1 MRQWFKRRPFS
12 HQHLTNTTAA
22 AHGRLVR
29 KPTSRTLSTWYG
41 NKWSYKEFFRQ
52 ARQEFN
58 QSDYGARKLGIRHS
72 YAPALFQFGPGL
84 LQPSA
89 CSISLMKVTL
99 GIPVILSHSSKPDFK
114 AVLEANIHCS
124 VQWGFFF
131 SSPTPQ
137 LNFTLTDTNCPNVH
151 FAVEVQLFSASESFG
166 EKDSPHNIVSYFL
179 FSNFFAVH
187 IVKISP

>member
-1 MRQWFKRRPFS
+1 MSFIIAIFFFFWSSFMRQWFKQRPFS
-12 HQHLTNTTAA
+12 HQHLTNMTAA

-41 NKWSYKEFFRQ
+41 NKWSYKEFFHE

-99 GIPVILSHSSKPDFK
+99 GIPVILSQSSKPDFK

-124 VQWGFFF
+124 VQWRFFF
-131 SSPTPQ
+131 LPQ
-137 LNFTLTDTNCPNVH
+137 LLSLTSLWLTKTVLMFTL
-151 FAVEVQLFSASESFG
+151 L
-166 EKDSPHNIVSYFL
+166 
-179 FSNFFAVH
+179 
-187 IVKISP
+187 